1 MTHQLNFIYND
12 SDWIAPAEYPD
23 LSKAPEIAIDLETKD
38 PNLKTKGSGWA
49 TFDGHIVGFAVAAL
63 GQQWY
68 FPIGHDAGGNMDL
81 SMTTAW
87 MQDILKLPCPKIF
100 HNASYDVGWLLVNGF
115 EIKGKIVDTMIA
127 AALIN
132 ENRFSFS
139 LNACAKDYLGEIKNE
154 TFLNEKAKE
163 WGIDPKGDLWKLP
176 AGYVGFYAEQDAGL
190 TLRLW
195 DRFKTEISKQS
206 LHDVWD
212 MEMELLPIL
221 IDTRRRGIRIDEEKA
236 AELKK
241 EFIKKEKQVLHK
253 IKQETTL
260 DVDIWAA
267 RSVAQIF
274 DRIGVEYPRTPKT
287 GDPSFTQN
295 WLVNCDNPIA
305 QLIREAREINKF
317 HSTFIDSIQRYV
329 HKGRIHSEINQLRS
343 DQGGTVSGRL
353 SYSNPNL
360 QQIPAR
366 NKEFGDKIR
375 SLFLPEEGRQWG
387 SFDYSQQEPRLVA
400 HYAASIND
408 TFQSKGAAEFIEAYN
423 NEAADFHQIVADM
436 AGITRTQAK
445 TINLGLFYG
454 MGKNKLARELGIDK
468 ERAEDLLRKY
478 GDRVPFVRGLA
489 TEVSSS
495 ASKYGFIRTI
505 RGRKCRFDMWE
516 PATFGMNKAMQYEE
530 AKAIYGNNIRRAFTY
545 KALNRLIQG
554 SAADQTKQAMI
565 NCYKAGYKPL
575 LQIHDELCF
584 SIEKEDDIKGVKEIM
599 ENAIEDLRV
608 PSKVDIAL
616 GRSWGEA
623 KE

>member
-1 MTHQLNFIYND
+1 MTHQLNFVYND

-23 LSKAPEIAIDLETKD
+23 LSKAKEIAIDLETKD
-38 PNLKTKGSGWA
+38 PNIKTKGAGWA
-49 TFDGHIVGFAVAAL
+49 TFDGGIVGFAVAAL

-68 FPIGHDAGGNMDL
+68 FPIQHDAGGNMDL
-81 SMTTAW
+81 SITCAW
-87 MQDILKLPCPKIF
+87 FQDILKLPATKIF

-115 EIKGKIVDTMIA
+115 EIRGQIVDTMIA

-163 WGIDPKGDLWKLP
+163 WGIDPKADLWRLP
-176 AGYVGFYAEQDAGL
+176 AGYVGYYAEQDAGL

-195 DRFKTEISKQS
+195 ERFKSEISKQS
-206 LHDVWD
+206 LNDVWE

-221 IDTRRRGIRIDEEKA
+221 IETRRKGIRVDEAQA
-236 AELKK
+236 AKLKK
-241 EFIKKEKQVLHK
+241 EFKQKESEVLSSIKSQ
-253 IKQETTL
+253 TTL

-267 RSVAQIF
+267 RSVAQVF
-274 DRIGVEYPRTPKT
+274 DRIGVDYPRTPKT
-287 GDPSFTQN
+287 GEPSFTQN

-305 QLIREAREINKF
+305 QLIRQAREINKF

-329 HKGRIHSEINQLRS
+329 YKGRIHSEINQLRS

-366 NKEFGDKIR
+366 NKEYGNKIR

-387 SFDYSQQEPRLVA
+387 SFDYSQQEPRIVA
-400 HYAASIND
+400 HYAASTNNE
-408 TFQSKGAAEFIEAYN
+408 FSGSKEFIEAYK
-423 NEAADFHQIVADM
+423 NESADFHQIVADM
-436 AGITRTQAK
+436 AQITRNQAK

-454 MGKNKLARELGIDK
+454 MGKAKLAKELGISKD
-468 ERAEDLLRKY
+468 RAEQLLLKY
-478 GDRVPFVRGLA
+478 GERVPFVKQLA
-489 TEVSSS
+489 TEVSNS

-516 PATFGMNKAMQYEE
+516 PSTFGMNKAMQYEE
-530 AKAIYGNNIRRAFTY
+530 AKAVYGNNIRRAFTY

-565 NCYKAGYKPL
+565 ECYKAGYKPL

-584 SIEKEDDIKGVKEIM
+584 SIDKEEDIKNVKEIM
-599 ENAIEDLRV
+599 ENAIGDFKV

>member
-12 SDWIAPAEYPD
+12 SDWVCPPEYPD
-23 LSKAPEIAIDLETKD
+23 LSQAKEIAIDLETKD
-38 PNLKTKGSGWA
+38 PNIKTKGPGWA
-49 TFDGHIVGFAVAAL
+49 TFDGAIVGFAVAAFD
-63 GQQWY
+63 QQWY
-68 FPIGHDAGGNMDL
+68 FPIQHDAGGNMDL
-81 SMTTAW
+81 AITTAW
-87 MQDILKLPCPKIF
+87 MQDILNTPATKIF
-100 HNASYDVGWLLVNGF
+100 HNASYDVGWLKINGF
-115 EIKGKIVDTMIA
+115 NINGPIVDTMIA

-132 ENRFSFS
+132 ENRFSFA
-139 LNACAKDYLGEIKNE
+139 LNSCAKDYLGEIKNE

-163 WGIDPKGDLWKLP
+163 WGIDPKADLWKLP

-195 DRFKTEISKQS
+195 QRFKTEISKQS
-206 LHDVWD
+206 LNDVWE

-221 IDTRRRGIRIDEEKA
+221 IDTRMRGIRVDEEKA
-236 AELKK
+236 SLLKK
-241 EFIKKEKQVLHK
+241 EFKSKESEVLNKIKKETSLN
-253 IKQETTL
+253 
-260 DVDIWAA
+260 VDIWAA
-267 RSVAQIF
+267 RSVAQVF
-274 DRIGVEYPRTPKT
+274 DRIGVDYPRTPKS
-287 GDPSFTQN
+287 DEPSFTQN

-305 QLIREAREINKF
+305 QLIRQAREINKF
-317 HSTFIDSIQRYV
+317 HSTFIDSIQRYA

-366 NKEFGDKIR
+366 NKEYGDKIR
-375 SLFLPEEGRQWG
+375 SLFLPEEGKQWG

-400 HYAASIND
+400 HYAASVD
-408 TFQSKGAAEFIEAYN
+408 QQFTGADEFIDAYK

-436 AGITRTQAK
+436 AGISRTHAK

-454 MGKNKLARELGIDK
+454 MGKAKLARELGISKDK
-468 ERAEDLLRKY
+468 AEALLNQY
-478 GDRVPFVRGLA
+478 NSRVPFVKRLT
-489 TEVSSS
+489 TEVTNS

-565 NCYKAGYKPL
+565 NCYKKGYQPI

-584 SIEKEDDIKGVKEIM
+584 SINDESDIVGVKEVM
-599 ENAIEDLRV
+599 ENAIENLKV
-608 PSKVDIAL
+608 PFKVDVAL

>member
-12 SDWIAPAEYPD
+12 SDWVCPSEYPD
-23 LSKAPEIAIDLETKD
+23 LSGAKEIAIDLETKD
-38 PNLKTKGSGWA
+38 TNIKSKGSGWA
-49 TFDGHIVGFAVAAL
+49 TFDGAIIGFAVAAL

-68 FPIGHDAGGNMDL
+68 FPIQHDAGGNMDL
-81 SMTTAW
+81 GITTAW
-87 MQDILKLPCPKIF
+87 MQSVLRTPATKIF

-115 EIKGKIVDTMIA
+115 EINGPIVDTMIA

-132 ENRFSFS
+132 ENRYSFS

-163 WGIDPKGDLWKLP
+163 WGIDAKADLWKLP

-195 DRFKTEISKQS
+195 ERLKSEISKQS
-206 LHDVWD
+206 LNDVWE

-221 IDTRRRGIRIDEEKA
+221 IETRRRGIRVDETKAEK
-236 AELKK
+236 LKK
-241 EFIKKEKQVLHK
+241 EFKEKEFHVLKK
-253 IKQETTL
+253 IKDETTIKP
-260 DVDIWAA
+260 DIWAA
-267 RSVAQIF
+267 RSVAQVF

-287 GDPSFTQN
+287 GEPSFTQN
-295 WLVNCDNPIA
+295 WLVNCNNPIA

-329 HKGRIHSEINQLRS
+329 HKGKIHSEINQLRS

-366 NKEFGDKIR
+366 NKEYGNKIR
-375 SLFLPEEGRQWG
+375 SLFLPEEGKQWG

-400 HYAASIND
+400 HYAASINED
-408 TFQSKGAAEFIEAYN
+408 FTGADDFIEAYK
-423 NEAADFHQIVADM
+423 NEEADFHQIVADM
-436 AGITRTQAK
+436 AGISRTQAK

-454 MGKNKLARELGIDK
+454 MGKAKLGKELGISKDS
-468 ERAEDLLRKY
+468 AENLLIKY
-478 GDRVPFVRGLA
+478 HSRVPFVKKLA
-489 TEVSSS
+489 EAVTNS

-516 PATFGMNKAMQYEE
+516 SATFGMNKAMQYEE

-565 NCYKAGYKPL
+565 NCYKQGFKPI

-584 SIEKEDDIKGVKEIM
+584 SINNENDIKGVKEVM
-599 ENAIEDLRV
+599 ENAIENLKV
-608 PSKVDIAL
+608 PFKVDVAL
-616 GRSWGEA
+616 GKSWGEA

>member
-12 SDWIAPAEYPD
+12 SDWIAPSEYPD
-23 LSKAPEIAIDLETKD
+23 LSQAKEIAIDLETKD
-38 PNLKTKGSGWA
+38 PNIKTKGAGWA
-49 TFDGHIVGFAVAAL
+49 TFDGAIVGFAVAAFD
-63 GQQWY
+63 QQWY
-68 FPIGHDAGGNMDL
+68 FPIQHDAGGNMDL
-81 SMTTAW
+81 GITTAW
-87 MQDILKLPCPKIF
+87 MQDVLKTPATKVF
-100 HNASYDVGWLLVNGF
+100 HNASYDVGWLLINGF
-115 EIKGKIVDTMIA
+115 EINGPIVDTMVA
-127 AALIN
+127 AAIVN

-163 WGIDPKGDLWKLP
+163 WGIDPKADLWRLP

-195 DRFKTEISKQS
+195 KYFKSEITKQS
-206 LHDVWD
+206 LNDVWE

-221 IDTRRRGIRIDEEKA
+221 IDMRRRGIRIDEEKA
-236 AELKK
+236 QLLKK
-241 EFIKKEKQVLHK
+241 EFKTKENILLKK
-253 IKQETTL
+253 IKDETTIR
-260 DVDIWAA
+260 VDIWAA
-267 RSVAQIF
+267 RSVAQVF
-274 DRIGVEYPRTPKT
+274 DRLGVEYPRTPKT
-287 GDPSFTQN
+287 GEPSFTQN
-295 WLVNCDNPIA
+295 WLVNCSNPIA

-400 HYAASIND
+400 HYAASVNEKF
-408 TFQSKGAAEFIEAYN
+408 TGADDFIKSYQ
-423 NEAADFHQIVADM
+423 NEEADFHQLVADM
-436 AGITRTQAK
+436 AGISRTQAK

-454 MGKNKLARELGIDK
+454 MGKAKLSKELGIDK
-468 ERAEDLLRKY
+468 ESAERLLIKY
-478 GDRVPFVRGLA
+478 NDRVPFVKKLA
-489 TEVSSS
+489 NEVTNS

-516 PATFGMNKAMQYEE
+516 PSTFGMNKAMQYEE

-565 NCYKAGYKPL
+565 DCHKAGQLPI

-584 SIEKEDDIKGVKEIM
+584 SVGSDNDIKIVKEKM
-599 ENAIEDLRV
+599 ENAIENLKV
-608 PSKVDIAL
+608 PFTVDVAT
-616 GRSWGEA
+616 GKSWGEA

>member
-1 MTHQLNFIYND
+1 MTHQLNFVYND

-23 LSKAPEIAIDLETKD
+23 LRQAKEIAIDLETKD

-49 TFDGHIVGFAVAAL
+49 TFDGGIVGFAVAAL

-68 FPIGHDAGGNMDL
+68 FPIQHDAGGNMDL
-81 SMTTAW
+81 SITTAW
-87 MQDILKLPCPKIF
+87 MQDVLKLPATKIF

-115 EIKGKIVDTMIA
+115 EIRGQIVDTMIA

-163 WGIDPKGDLWKLP
+163 WGIDPKADLWRLP

-195 DRFKTEISKQS
+195 ERFKSEISKQS
-206 LHDVWD
+206 LHDVWE

-221 IDTRRRGIRIDEEKA
+221 IETRRKGIRVDEAQA
-236 AELKK
+236 AKLKK
-241 EFIKKEKQVLHK
+241 EFKQKESEVLSSIKSQ
-253 IKQETTL
+253 TTL
-260 DVDIWAA
+260 DIDIWAA
-267 RSVAQIF
+267 RSVAQVF
-274 DRIGVEYPRTPKT
+274 DRIGVDYPRTPKT
-287 GDPSFTQN
+287 GEPSFTQN

-305 QLIREAREINKF
+305 QLIRQAREINKF

-366 NKEFGDKIR
+366 NKEYGNKIR

-387 SFDYSQQEPRLVA
+387 SFDYSQQEPRIVA
-400 HYAASIND
+400 HYAASTNNE
-408 TFQSKGAAEFIEAYN
+408 FSGSKEFIEAYK
-423 NEAADFHQIVADM
+423 NESADFHQIVADM
-436 AGITRTQAK
+436 AQITRNQAK

-454 MGKNKLARELGIDK
+454 MGKAKLAKELGISKD
-468 ERAEDLLRKY
+468 RAEQLLIKY
-478 GDRVPFVRGLA
+478 GERVPFVKQLA
-489 TEVSSS
+489 TEVSNS

-516 PATFGMNKAMQYEE
+516 PSTFGMNKVMQYEE
-530 AKAIYGNNIRRAFTY
+530 AKAVYGNNIRRAFTY

-565 NCYKAGYKPL
+565 ECYKAGYKPL

-584 SIEKEDDIKGVKEIM
+584 SIDKEEDIKKVKEIM
-599 ENAIEDLRV
+599 ENAIGHFKV

>member
-1 MTHQLNFIYND
+1 
-12 SDWIAPAEYPD
+12 
-23 LSKAPEIAIDLETKD
+23 
-38 PNLKTKGSGWA
+38 
-49 TFDGHIVGFAVAAL
+49 
-63 GQQWY
+63 
-68 FPIGHDAGGNMDL
+68 MDL
-81 SMTTAW
+81 AMTTAW
-87 MQDILKLPCPKIF
+87 MQDVLNTPATKIF

-115 EIKGKIVDTMIA
+115 NINGKIIDTMIA

-163 WGIDPKGDLWKLP
+163 WGIDPKADMWRLP
-176 AGYVGFYAEQDAGL
+176 AGYVGFYAEQDAAL
-190 TLRLW
+190 TLKLW
-195 DRFKTEISKQS
+195 QRFKTEITKQN

-221 IDTRRRGIRIDEEKA
+221 IDTRRRGIRVDEDKA
-236 AELKK
+236 HKLKSEFKKK
-241 EFIKKEKQVLHK
+241 ENGVLYKIKK
-253 IKQETTL
+253 ETTL

-267 RSVAQIF
+267 RSVAQVF
-274 DRIGVEYPRTPKT
+274 DRIGVDYPRTAKT
-287 GDPSFTQN
+287 EEPSFTQN

-317 HSTFIDSIQRYV
+317 HSTFIDSILRYT

-366 NKEFGDKIR
+366 NKEMGDKIR

-400 HYAASIND
+400 HYAASVNEKF
-408 TFQSKGAAEFIEAYN
+408 TGADEFIEAYQ
-423 NEAADFHQIVADM
+423 NESTDFHQIVADT
-436 AGITRTQAK
+436 AGISRTHAK

-454 MGKNKLARELGIDK
+454 MGKAKLARELGINKDA
-468 ERAEDLLRKY
+468 AEILLQTY
-478 GDRVPFVRGLA
+478 NTRVPFVKKLA
-489 TEVSSS
+489 TEVSNS

-505 RGRKCRFDMWE
+505 MGRKCRFDMWE
-516 PATFGMNKAMQYEE
+516 PATFGMNKAMDYEA
-530 AKAIYGNNIRRAFTY
+530 AKAHYGNNIRRAFTY

-565 NCYKAGYKPL
+565 ECYKAGFKPL

-584 SIEKEDDIKGVKEIM
+584 SINEEKDINDVKQIM
-599 ENAIEDLRV
+599 EGAIEHLKV

>member
-1 MTHQLNFIYND
+1 MTHQLNFVYND

-23 LSKAPEIAIDLETKD
+23 LSKAKEIAIDLETKD
-38 PNLKTKGSGWA
+38 PNIKTKGAGWA
-49 TFDGHIVGFAVAAL
+49 TFDGGIVGFAVAAL

-68 FPIGHDAGGNMDL
+68 FPIQHDAGGNMDL
-81 SMTTAW
+81 SITCAW
-87 MQDILKLPCPKIF
+87 FQDILKLPATKIF
-100 HNASYDVGWLLVNGF
+100 HNASYDVGWLIVNGF
-115 EIKGKIVDTMIA
+115 EIRGQIVDTMIA

-163 WGIDPKGDLWKLP
+163 WGIDPKADLWRLP
-176 AGYVGFYAEQDAGL
+176 AGYVGYYAEQDAGL

-195 DRFKTEISKQS
+195 ERFKSEISKQS
-206 LHDVWD
+206 LNDVWE

-221 IDTRRRGIRIDEEKA
+221 IETRRKGIRVDEAQA
-236 AELKK
+236 AKLKK
-241 EFIKKEKQVLHK
+241 EFKQKESEVLSSIKSQ
-253 IKQETTL
+253 TTL

-267 RSVAQIF
+267 RSVAQVF
-274 DRIGVEYPRTPKT
+274 DRIGVDYPRTPKT
-287 GDPSFTQN
+287 GEPSFTQN

-305 QLIREAREINKF
+305 QLIRQAREINKF

-329 HKGRIHSEINQLRS
+329 YKGRIHSEINQLRS

-366 NKEFGDKIR
+366 NKEYGNKIR

-387 SFDYSQQEPRLVA
+387 SFDYSQQEPRIVA
-400 HYAASIND
+400 HYAASTNNE
-408 TFQSKGAAEFIEAYN
+408 FSGSKEFIEAYK
-423 NEAADFHQIVADM
+423 NESADFHQIVADM
-436 AGITRTQAK
+436 AQITRNQAK

-454 MGKNKLARELGIDK
+454 MGKAKLAKELGISKD
-468 ERAEDLLRKY
+468 RAEQLLLKY
-478 GDRVPFVRGLA
+478 GERVPFVKQLA
-489 TEVSSS
+489 TEVSNS

-516 PATFGMNKAMQYEE
+516 PSTFGMNKAMQYEE
-530 AKAIYGNNIRRAFTY
+530 AKAVYGNNIRRAFTY

-565 NCYKAGYKPL
+565 ECYKAGYKPL

-584 SIEKEDDIKGVKEIM
+584 SIDKEEDIKNVKEIM
-599 ENAIEDLRV
+599 ENAIGDFKV